1 MKCSE
6 MLDSGKYTT
15 LNCETHE
22 ETLSIF
28 VRDDDTGLEGTMTVR
43 LEGTKWVE
51 ILEDNEV
58 K

>member
-6 MLDSGKYTT
+6 MLNSGKYTT
-15 LNCETHE
+15 TNCQTDGDI
-22 ETLSIF
+22 LCIF
-28 VRDDDTGLEGTMTVR
+28 LRDDNTGLEGTMKVR
-43 LEGTKWVE
+43 VEGKRWVE